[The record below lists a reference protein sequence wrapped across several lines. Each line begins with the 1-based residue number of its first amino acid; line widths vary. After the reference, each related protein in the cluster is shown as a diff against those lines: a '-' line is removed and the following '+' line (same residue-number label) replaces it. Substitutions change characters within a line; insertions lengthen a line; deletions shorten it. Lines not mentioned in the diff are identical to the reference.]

1 MTKLDVRVPIG
12 GMFTLLGVI
21 LVSYGLVSSEAIYER
36 SLGINV
42 NLWWGLV
49 LLVFGLVMLGLAYR
63 FYRARS
69 TPPLPGQDRRP
80 PAV

>member
-1 MTKLDVRVPIG
+1 MNQLDVRIPIG
-12 GMFTLLGVI
+12 GMFTIFGVVLI
-21 LVSYGLVSSEAIYER
+21 VYGLVSDKAMYAR

-49 LLVFGLVMLGLAYR
+49 LLAFGLVMLGLAYR
-63 FYRARS
+63 AHRARAR
-69 TPPLPGQDRRP
+69 PPQPGQDPRP